1 MIKLSKRLQ
10 TIADMVTKGNRL
22 ADIGTDHGFLPLYLW
37 EQGRIPSGLAMDVNQ
52 GPLQRAIEHI
62 ERQQCQP
69 YIKTR
74 LSDGLAQLEAGETDT
89 VVIAGMGGGL
99 MVRIL
104 TADVEKLSGIKELIL
119 QPQSEQAEVRR
130 CLLQLGF
137 QIADEEMLEEDG
149 KYYVV
154 IRAVPQEAEGQSDEA
169 SEMNAAADCAAE
181 QEVQGSQEE
190 GLLLEEKQ
198 LDLLYGPILL
208 QKQHP
213 VLQEWLVKECAIS
226 QEIIDRLSGDHV
238 GEKARERCNEVKE
251 KQRLQ
256 KAALARFVRR
266 DAE

>member
-37 EQGRIPSGLAMDVNQ
+37 EQGRIPFGLAMDVNQ

-62 ERQQCQP
+62 ERQRCQP

-74 LSDGLAQLEAGETDT
+74 LSDGLAQLETGEADAI
-89 VVIAGMGGGL
+89 VIAGMGGGL

-104 TADVEKLSGIKELIL
+104 TADAEKLSGIKELIL

-137 QIADEEMLEEDG
+137 RIADEEMLEEDG

-154 IRAVPQEAEGQSDEA
+154 IRAVPQDAEAQK
-169 SEMNAAADCAAE
+169 
-181 QEVQGSQEE
+181 SQEE
-190 GLLLEEKQ
+190 GALLEEKQ
-198 LDLLYGPILL
+198 LELLYGPILL

-226 QEIIDRLSGDHV
+226 QEIIDRLSGEDV
-238 GEKARERCNEVKE
+238 GEKAWERCREVKE

-256 KAALARFVRR
+256 KAALAHFVNG
-266 DAE
+266 DVE